1 MASFINFKI
10 CDNALECSGIEVC
23 PVGAITYNEKEEKIE
38 IDNDKCI
45 SCGKCETACPVGA
58 FRVARTKEEEE
69 LIQKEID
76 EDPRTIKDLFVD
88 RYGAAPLSEFFMI
101 EAEDVCNK
109 IKQDGFV
116 LLELYEDETIECLLK
131 SIPIKELTKDMPAE
145 TLFYKSPCSDELKEQ
160 YQLEEIPSLL
170 VFKYGELVGKIEGYY
185 NVDAKEEVLSKLN
198 DIVKVD

>member
-101 EAEDVCNK
+101 EADDVSNK

-145 TLFYKSPCSDELKEQ
+145 TLFYKSPCSDGLKEQ

-170 VFKYGELVGKIEGYY
+170 VFKDGELVGKIEGYY